1 MIQCE
6 AYDRFGDEIEAYT
19 TQAECL
25 ASMPHMT
32 INFVTRYFY
41 YQKQDLQVLPERQ
54 FNLVLTFQSYRS
66 ANPEMTVNSLLN
78 ISV

>member
-32 INFVTRYFY
+32 INFDTR
-41 YQKQDLQVLPERQ
+41 
-54 FNLVLTFQSYRS
+54 
-66 ANPEMTVNSLLN
+66 
-78 ISV
+78 